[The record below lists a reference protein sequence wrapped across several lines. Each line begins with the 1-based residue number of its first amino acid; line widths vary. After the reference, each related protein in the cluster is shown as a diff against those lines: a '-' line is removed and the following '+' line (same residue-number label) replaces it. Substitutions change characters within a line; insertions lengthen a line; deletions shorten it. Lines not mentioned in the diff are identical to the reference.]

1 MPDPDNTFPIPPLSP
16 KTDGTSAATPGMPP
30 QPGATPPGPMPSND
44 WVAPSQ
50 PAAATP
56 PPVAPPVMNQSAPAP
71 MPVQPAPVPVTPAQ
85 PAPAPVPQPTP
96 IPQPSIP
103 VDDGLGSPPPGAPVS
118 GQPAPAP
125 VPQPMPPAEATVP
138 MPPPTTEP
146 TNMLDLSASANAGV
160 PNQPVPP
167 PGMSPAGTGLPTDMS
182 TDLMAADAAML
193 GTDVAVEQPKKSKL
207 KIVIIVALVFVGLI
221 LVLSLVLYLTGR
233 SSRKP
238 AIELNET
245 QNTQQTQTQP
255 ATDPNAP
262 AAIPE
267 GFVKITRD
275 CYSFG
280 FPADNTIPPAEKS
293 CSLNTKIGKLGLGSM
308 TVVPSTNVV
317 NNLDDLLAVAKSS
330 NKVLSEEDAKI
341 NGVAAKKL
349 VIDGGASGQSVKYLV
364 IVKDKGYTL
373 NGKPVQSFDIT
384 ISTGQDFFKKV
395 ADTAIST
402 WQWVTTTPAAATT
415 P

>member
-16 KTDGTSAATPGMPP
+16 KTDGASAATPGMTP
-30 QPGATPPGPMPSND
+30 QPGGTPPAGPMPSND

-56 PPVAPPVMNQSAPAP
+56 PPVTPPVMDQPAPAP
-71 MPVQPAPVPVTPAQ
+71 MPAQ
-85 PAPAPVPQPTP
+85 PAPAPIAPAQPVPAPVPQSTP

-103 VDDGLGSPPPGAPVS
+103 VDDGLGTPPPGAPVS
-118 GQPAPAP
+118 GQPVPASA
-125 VPQPMPPAEATVP
+125 PQPIPPADSAVP
-138 MPPPTTEP
+138 MPPPAAEP
-146 TNMLDLSASANAGV
+146 TNMLDLSATPGM
-160 PNQPVPP
+160 PNQPAPP
-167 PGMSPAGTGLPTDMS
+167 PGMSPAGTGLPTDMN

-193 GTDVAVEQPKKSKL
+193 GTDIAAEQPKKSKL
-207 KIVIIVALVFVGLI
+207 KIVLIVALVFVGLI

-255 ATDPNAP
+255 AADPNAP

-267 GFVKITRD
+267 GFVKISRD

-293 CSLNTKIGKLGLGSM
+293 CSLNAKIGKLGLGSM

-330 NKVLSEEDAKI
+330 NKVLSEEDTKI

-373 NGKPVQSFDIT
+373 NGKPIQSFDIT
-384 ISTGQDFFKKV
+384 ISTSQDFFKKV

-402 WQWVTTTPAAATT
+402 WQWATATPAATTTP
-415 P
+415 